1 MANKG
6 KIALALLLGAAAGA
20 ALGLLFA
27 PEKGEETRKK
37 LVDGANDLGKKAN
50 DLGKKIMKNG
60 SNASDSADDMYDE
73 VKSQVK
79 SNITRN
85 V

>member
-6 KIALALLLGAAAGA
+6 KIALALLIGAAAGA

-27 PEKGEETRKK
+27 PDKGEETRKK
-37 LVDGANDLGKKAN
+37 IADGVNDLGKKVM
-50 DLGKKIMKNG
+50 KKG
-60 SNASDSADDMYDE
+60 SNASESAEDMYDE
-73 VKSQVK
+73 MRSEVR
-79 SNITRN
+79 SNVTRN